1 VQDGWDFILEKNNA
15 GVLKVLN
22 LTTPLGTKGWL
33 GHPHGAKG
41 VAGTTPMLIGVVL
54 ATTWC
59 PSGPPEVFFFFSFFS
74 SHFFFFWKKIFCF
87 LIFFLNSSK
96 KFN

>member
-22 LTTPLGTKGWL
+22 LSTPLGTKGWL

-41 VAGTTPMLIGVVL
+41 MAGTTPMVIGVVP
-54 ATTWC
+54 AT
-59 PSGPPEVFFFFSFFS
+59 PSFFFSFSFLFFS
-74 SHFFFFWKKIFCF
+74 FSLKKNILFSEFF
-87 LIFFLNSSK
+87 
-96 KFN
+96 

>member
-22 LTTPLGTKGWL
+22 LSTPLGTEGWL

-41 VAGTTPMLIGVVL
+41 MAGTTPMVIGVVP
-54 ATTWC
+54 ATPWC
-59 PSGPPEVFFFFSFFS
+59 PRGPPQVFFFSFSFLFFS
-74 SHFFFFWKKIFCF
+74 FSLKKNILFSEFF
-87 LIFFLNSSK
+87 
-96 KFN
+96 

>member
-22 LTTPLGTKGWL
+22 LSTPLGTKGWL

-41 VAGTTPMLIGVVL
+41 VAGTTPMVIGPK
-54 ATTWC
+54 WFR
-59 PSGPPEVFFFFSFFS
+59 PPQVFFFHFLFFSF
-74 SHFFFFWKKIFCF
+74 HFF
-87 LIFFLNSSK
+87 
-96 KFN
+96 